1 MMKEEK
7 TIRVV
12 YVESD
17 QYARVMDLGTELA
30 EMQEAVGGDIEGIF
44 PFPEQTCLVCNEMG
58 KWQCKPNR
66 TLKDSIGKPYLVIC
80 GSFFICDASGTHF
93 GSLSDEQV
101 QRYLKMF
108 EFPERIGRT
117 NGKLIAIPYDPRVN
131 KKTNREDR

>member
-1 MMKEEK
+1 MEEKK

-12 YVESD
+12 YVEND
-17 QYARVMDLGTELA
+17 KCARVIELGTEL
-30 EMQEAVGGDIEGIF
+30 EDMQKAVGGDIEGIF

-58 KWQCKPNR
+58 KWHCKPNR

-80 GSFFICDASGTHF
+80 GAFFICDASGTHF

-108 EFPERIGRT
+108 EFPEWIGRT